1 MAEVII
7 FPDVE
12 DLVRQYLQAA
22 VVTRDGMSGVKVYAN
37 KLPETLPAKSV
48 LVTRTGG
55 VTKDLVMDM
64 AQVTIEC
71 RAGTTGQAERLAAL
85 VRGLVGAAERDG
97 HMVDVPIYEVR
108 EFSAPY
114 SDPDPRNEKHER
126 FSATY
131 QVSVR
136 GAAESE

>member
-12 DLVRQYLQAA
+12 DLVRVYLQTLVPAREGMAA
-22 VVTRDGMSGVKVYAN
+22 VKVYAN
-37 KLPETLPAKSV
+37 KLPATLPAKSV

-55 VTKDLVMDM
+55 VSKDLVMDM

-71 RAGTTGQAERLAAL
+71 RAGTAGEAERLAAL
-85 VRGLVGAAERDG
+85 VRGLVGAAEASG
-97 HMVDVPIYEVR
+97 HLGDVPIYEVR

-114 SDPDPRNEKHER
+114 SDPDPRNEKFER

-131 QVSVR
+131 QVAVR
-136 GAAESE
+136 GFAE